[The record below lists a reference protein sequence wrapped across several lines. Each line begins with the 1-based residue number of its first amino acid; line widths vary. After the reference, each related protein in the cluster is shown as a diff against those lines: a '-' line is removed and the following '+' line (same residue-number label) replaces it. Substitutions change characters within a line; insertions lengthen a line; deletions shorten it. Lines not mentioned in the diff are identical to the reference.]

1 MNTSLK
7 DIREYY
13 GKVTGLLNFMNLI
26 FVVVISGLG
35 IYIADIMSEADE
47 GDKKIFALYT
57 VFVVGI
63 VLVILLF
70 IACLMGRK
78 GEYEGAV
85 RFRRVLSVL
94 AFIVGAISLYSSLTI
109 IVSTYKEWED
119 EYTAAIFIIQLIV
132 SCLVV
137 VTSVLTFIFAFNGN
151 KYYDNKRLAKDIP
164 EKMTTEKNTR
174 KYMAFIGT
182 AYYIVSL
189 SAFMLSYYFAREID
203 YFSKFDLSDNS
214 TYSGIYNVIYVIGT
228 ITAIAVLVTAL
239 CMLLIK
245 SDRMYVVSRISYGV
259 NTLAQLF
266 FVVYSLVNIPK
277 DFVKSS
283 HPDIS
288 YIIFGVVL
296 VALSIILA
304 LKSEKAVKKL
314 NSLKQ

>member
-137 VTSVLTFIFAFNGN
+137 ITSVLTFIFAFNGN

-228 ITAIAVLVTAL
+228 ITAIAVLVIAL